1 MKNVLV
7 KIRVQL
13 MMMIKVEQEQQKL
26 NGMKK
31 MKKDIEIQEVNFML
45 MLVTWLKVIK
55 LMKGTSD

>member
-55 LMKGTSD
+55 LMKGTSY